1 MPIKRSPMTTNKKMA
16 IVRVVLAVA
25 FFAVLCKFFYIQI
38 FQHEEYQRKALNQQT
53 QETTIDAKRG
63 SILDRN
69 GNELAVSAS
78 AYMVTMTPTMIKND
92 ADAENIAK
100 NLSEI
105 LDLSYDKVYK
115 MTQQKVSYTVVA
127 RRLEEEEANLVNDFV
142 RENTGYSS
150 IISISEDSKRYYP
163 HGNLLSSVLGFVGT
177 DNQGLEGLEMSY
189 DAYLS
194 GTPGKRISVKTQG
207 GTAMPFEY
215 EKYVAAEDG
224 NNITL
229 TVDLEMQYVLEK
241 YIDEARVEH
250 NVQNRVAGIVMNVK
264 TGEVLAMTSKPDFDP
279 NEYLVIKDEIVL
291 SQLKEKYTENTE
303 EYWQAYNAMVKTL
316 WKNKLCEQY
325 EPGSTFKIFTLAMA
339 LEENLVSLTETFNC
353 TGSMV
358 VQSEVIHC
366 AKRTGHGIETV
377 RDGLGNSCNPVFM
390 TLGSRI
396 GQEKFYNYITAFGF
410 REKTG
415 VGIPGEQTGYHYS
428 LSSFSDL
435 DLATS
440 SFGQGFK
447 ITPLQLI
454 SAVCSV
460 ANDGNYMQP
469 YIISQIT
476 DSNGNVVLSN
486 SPKVVRKTVSKENS
500 DIICSYLEDAVT
512 EHIKKAY
519 IEGYHV
525 AGKTGTSQKLDSK
538 NEDGVVDK
546 KIASFIGFAPA
557 DDPQICVLV
566 VVDEPNSEVQ
576 YGSLIA
582 APLAKSILQD
592 CLKLIGLEPD
602 IEDSVDYQVVPEAVG
617 MTTAEAQKTLS
628 AKGFSSKIVGGDG
641 EGTHQIPSSGK
652 YLPEGATVI
661 LYTNGENPQSEVSVP
676 NLIGMTAAEC
686 NRTLINSNLNIRIKG
701 SGISTPG
708 AVVISQSVPV
718 GSPVSPATVITVE
731 IGTKE

>member
-1 MPIKRSPMTTNKKMA
+1 MPTKHAPMKVNKKMA
-16 IVRVVLAVA
+16 IVRIVVVVA

-38 FQHEEYQRKALNQQT
+38 FQHEEYERKALNQQT
-53 QETTIDAKRG
+53 QETIIEAKRG
-63 SILDRN
+63 SFLDRN

-78 AYMVTMTPTMIKND
+78 AYMVTMSPTMITND
-92 ADAENIAK
+92 EDSVNIAK

-105 LDLSYDKVYK
+105 LDMSYDKIYE
-115 MTQQKVSYTVVA
+115 MTQKKVAYVVVA
-127 RRLEEEEANLVNDFV
+127 RRLEEDVVQLVNEFIQQ
-142 RENTGYSS
+142 NSGYSS
-150 IISISEDSKRYYP
+150 IIAISEDSKRYYP
-163 HGNLLSSVLGFVGT
+163 HGNLLSTVLGFVGV

-189 DAYLS
+189 DEYLS
-194 GTPGKRISVKTQG
+194 GTPGKIISVKTQG
-207 GTAMPFEY
+207 GTSMPFEY
-215 EKYVAAEDG
+215 EKYIEAENGGD
-224 NNITL
+224 ITL
-229 TVDLEMQYVLEK
+229 TIDLEMQYILEK

-291 SQLKEKYTENTE
+291 EQLAKDYTADSE
-303 EYWQAYNAMVKTL
+303 EYWQAYNSTVKNL

-325 EPGSTFKIFTLAMA
+325 EPGSTFKILTLAMA
-339 LEENLVSLTETFNC
+339 LEENLVSLTETFTC
-353 TGSMV
+353 TGSLTIGN
-358 VQSEVIHC
+358 QVIHC
-366 AKRTGHGIETV
+366 AKRTGHGVETV

-390 TLGSRI
+390 TLGARI
-396 GQEKFYNYITAFGF
+396 GQEKFYNYITAFGL

-415 VGIPGEQTGYHYS
+415 VGVPGEQTGYHYS
-428 LSSFSDL
+428 LSAFSNL

-460 ANDGNYMQP
+460 ANGGNYMQP

-476 DSNGNVVLSN
+476 DADGNVVLSN
-486 SPKVVRKTVSKENS
+486 SPKVVRKTVSEENANL
-500 DIICSYLEDAVT
+500 ICSYLEDAVT

-538 NEDGVVDK
+538 NEEGEIDK

-592 CLKLIGLEPD
+592 GLELIGLEPD
-602 IEDSVDYQVVPEAVG
+602 IEDAVDYASVPDVVDKELAD
-617 MTTAEAQKTLS
+617 AQKDLS
-628 AKGFSSKIVGGDG
+628 SKGFTAKVVGG
-641 EGTHQIPSSGK
+641 EGTVTHQIPSSGK

-661 LYTNGENPQSEVSVP
+661 LYTNNETPQTSVEVP
-676 NLIGMTAAEC
+676 NLIGLTAAEC
-686 NRTLINSNLNIRIKG
+686 NRELINRNLNIRIKG

-708 AVVISQSVPV
+708 AVVISQSVSE
-718 GSPVSPATVITVE
+718 GEKVSPATVITVE
-731 IGTKE
+731 IGTQ